1 MSNRPLSPHL
11 EIYKVQVTSFFSIMH
26 RLTGILLFLLLIILS
41 WYFILYVY
49 SPKLVVVRCLNVLLF
64 TPLAKLAY
72 ILCFISFMYHF
83 LNGIR
88 HLLWDAGLNLEIASV
103 SKSAMLLII
112 MLFLSTMA
120 FLFICI

>member
-11 EIYKVQVTSFFSIMH
+11 QIYKVQVTSFFSIMH

-103 SKSAMLLII
+103 SKSAMLVTI

-120 FLFICI
+120 FLFMCI

>member
-1 MSNRPLSPHL
+1 
-11 EIYKVQVTSFFSIMH
+11 MH

-49 SPKLVVVRCLNVLLF
+49 SPKLIIVRCLNELLF
-64 TPLAKLAY
+64 TPVAKLAY
-72 ILCFISFMYHF
+72 ILCFVSFMYHF

-103 SKSAMLLII
+103 LKSAILLTI

-120 FLFICI
+120 FIFI

>member
-11 EIYKVQVTSFFSIMH
+11 QVYKVQVTSFFSIMH

-49 SPKLVVVRCLNVLLF
+49 SPKLIIVRCLNALFF
-64 TPLAKLAY
+64 TPVAKLAY
-72 ILCFISFMYHF
+72 ILCFASFMYHS

-88 HLLWDAGLNLEIASV
+88 HLLWDAGLNLEIAGV
-103 SKSAMLLII
+103 SKSAMLLTI
-112 MLFLSTMA
+112 MLFLSVVA
-120 FLFICI
+120 FLFVFI